1 MEVPQKTK
9 DRVTIGSSNP
19 TPGHISR
26 ENHTLKRY
34 MHPDVHCSSIYNS
47 QDMEAT
53 QMSID
58 RGMDKENV
66 VHINSGIL
74 LSHKKNETLPSEATW
89 MDLEIIILR
98 EVGQV
103 EKDKYYMAS
112 LTYGI

>member
-19 TPGHISR
+19 IPGHTSR

-53 QMSID
+53 QEFIN
-58 RGMDKENV
+58 RGMDKEDV
-66 VHINSGIL
+66 VGRYIH
-74 LSHKKNETLPSEATW
+74 
-89 MDLEIIILR
+89 
-98 EVGQV
+98 
-103 EKDKYYMAS
+103 
-112 LTYGI
+112 TYIHTYI